1 MEYWHEPVLLAEV
14 LQYLNCKSGSIVVDC
29 TLGGAGHAEAILD
42 AVGAKGFL
50 IGIDLDD
57 AAIKAAKK
65 RLARFS
71 QQTKFFKANFKD
83 LDKILSSLG
92 LAAVDGFLFDL
103 GVSSAQLDRP
113 ERGFSYQFDAP
124 LDMRMDTEQKLTARE
139 IVNSY
144 SEQDLSRIIR
154 VYGEEKWASRIAS
167 FIVKARKR
175 KSIET
180 TFDLVRIIK
189 EAIPAAARRK
199 GGHPARRTFQAIR
212 IEVNQELRVLEPSFR
227 SAVRWLKSGG
237 RIVIISYHSL
247 EDRIAKEVLV
257 DLATGCICPP
267 EIAICQCGRRPVLK
281 LLTRKVVRP
290 SKQEVSQ
297 NPRAESARLRA
308 AEKL

>member
-29 TLGGAGHAEAILD
+29 TLGGAGHAEAILN
-42 AVGAKGFL
+42 AVGVKGFL

-57 AAIKAAKK
+57 AALNAAKK

-83 LDKILSSLG
+83 LDRILSSLG

-103 GVSSAQLDRP
+103 GVSSAQLDQL
-113 ERGFSYQFDAP
+113 ERGFSYQFNAP
-124 LDMRMDTEQKLTARE
+124 LDMRMDIRQELTAKE
-139 IVNSY
+139 VVNSY

-167 FIVKARKR
+167 FIVKARAR
-175 KSIET
+175 RAIET
-180 TFDLVRIIK
+180 TFDLVKIIK
-189 EAIPAAARRK
+189 EAIPAAARRR

-212 IEVNQELRVLEPSFR
+212 IEVNRELEVLEPSFR
-227 SAVRWLKSGG
+227 SAVHWLKSGG

-247 EDRIAKEVLV
+247 EDRIAKEVLT
-257 DLATGCICPP
+257 DLAKGCICPP
-267 EIAICQCGRRPVLK
+267 EMVVCQCGKKPELKVLTK
-281 LLTRKVVRP
+281 KVVRA
-290 SKQEVSQ
+290 SREEVNR